1 MNKRAMFE
9 NKVLPYVLLAPQIFV
24 TLAFFIWPSVQ
35 AIWQSLIIEDAFGG
49 NTKFVWFANFEA
61 LFEDPAYLASVKIS
75 FIFSIAVTVIGLST
89 ALLLAAAADRKL
101 RGASTFRTFIIW
113 PYAVAP
119 AVAGVLWG
127 FLFNPRVGV
136 LPYLLNQFGI
146 LEWNH
151 RINPDQAL
159 ILIVLAACWN
169 QIGYNFIFFMAGLH
183 AIPRS
188 LLEAAAIDGA
198 GPIRRFWAVTFPL
211 LSPTTFFLLVVNV
224 IYAFFST
231 FGLIDA
237 LTRGGPA
244 GSTQILV
251 YKVFVDGFRNQD
263 FGSSAAQSTI
273 LTLIVVVLTV
283 IQFRFIERRVHY

>member
-1 MNKRAMFE
+1 MHKRVVFD
-9 NKVLPYVLLAPQIFV
+9 NKVLPYVLLLPQIAV
-24 TLAFFIWPSVQ
+24 TLAFFIWPSIQ
-35 AIWQSLIIEDAFGG
+35 AIWQSVLVEDAFGG
-49 NTKFVWFANFEA
+49 NTKFVWFANFVN
-61 LFEDPAYLASVKIS
+61 LFEDPAYLTSMKTS
-75 FIFSIAVTVIGLST
+75 FVFSTFVTVIGLSLS
-89 ALLLAAAADRKL
+89 LLLATMADRKL
-101 RGASTFRTFIIW
+101 HAVAGFKTLLIW

-127 FLFNPRVGV
+127 FLFNPNIGV
-136 LPYLLNQFGI
+136 LPFLLNYLGI

-151 RINPDQAL
+151 RINADHAI
-159 ILIVLAACWN
+159 ILVVIAACWN
-169 QIGYNFIFFMAGLH
+169 QIGYNFIFFLAGLQ

-198 GPIRRFWAVTFPL
+198 GPLSRFWGVVFPL

-237 LTRGGPA
+237 LTKGGPA
-244 GSTQILV
+244 NATQILV
-251 YKVFVDGFRNQD
+251 YKVYIDGFRNQD

-273 LTLIVVVLTV
+273 LTLIVVTLTIV
-283 IQFRFIERRVHY
+283 QFRFVERRVHY

>member
-1 MNKRAMFE
+1 MNKRVVFD
-9 NKVLPYVLLAPQIFV
+9 NKILPYVLLLPQIAV
-24 TLAFFIWPSVQ
+24 TLAFFVWPSLQ
-35 AIWQSLIIEDAFGG
+35 AFWQSVLVEDAFGG
-49 NTKFVWFANFEA
+49 NTKFVWFANFVN
-61 LFEDPAYLASVKIS
+61 LFEDPAYITSVKTS
-75 FIFSIAVTVIGLST
+75 FIFSAFVTVVGLSLS
-89 ALLLAAAADRKL
+89 LLLATLADRKL
-101 RGASTFRTFIIW
+101 HAATAFKTLLIW

-127 FLFNPRVGV
+127 FLFNPNIGV
-136 LPYLLNQFGI
+136 LPFVLNYLGI

-151 RINPDQAL
+151 RINADHAI
-159 ILIVLAACWN
+159 ILVVIAACWN
-169 QIGYNFIFFMAGLH
+169 QIGYNFIFFLAGLQ

-188 LLEAAAIDGA
+188 LLEAASIDGA
-198 GPIRRFWAVTFPL
+198 GPIRRFWGVVFPL

-237 LTRGGPA
+237 LTKGGPA
-244 GSTQILV
+244 NATQILV
-251 YKVFVDGFRNQD
+251 YKVYIDGFRNQD

-273 LTLIVVVLTV
+273 LTLIVVTLTV